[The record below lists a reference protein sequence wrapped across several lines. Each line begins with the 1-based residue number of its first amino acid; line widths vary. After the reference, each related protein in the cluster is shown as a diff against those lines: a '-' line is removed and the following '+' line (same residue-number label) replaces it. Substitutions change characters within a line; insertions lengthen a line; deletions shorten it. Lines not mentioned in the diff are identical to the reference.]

1 MPSPNGLIAQEK
13 FDDGYA
19 DMVRQ
24 LRQIRKD
31 QNITHA
37 ELCHRLGVCDGLVSK
52 WESGVRRPGSFLL
65 SCWITALGAKM
76 NVVPAPSE
84 NEIQIQCNQD

>member
-1 MPSPNGLIAQEK
+1 MPSAENLKAQEK
-13 FDDGYA
+13 FNDGYA

-65 SCWITALGAKM
+65 SCWITALGARM
-76 NVVPAPSE
+76 NVVATPQE
-84 NEIQIQCNQD
+84 NPLEVQCDSN